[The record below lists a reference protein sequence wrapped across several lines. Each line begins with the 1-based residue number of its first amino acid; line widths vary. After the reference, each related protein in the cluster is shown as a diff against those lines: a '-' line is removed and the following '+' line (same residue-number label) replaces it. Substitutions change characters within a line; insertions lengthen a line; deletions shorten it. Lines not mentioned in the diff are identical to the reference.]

1 MQIAAFQSYH
11 DVQFIT
17 IFREEE
23 KQLWEWSKWLP
34 HNKIKAFN
42 SRGFV
47 YDQRTRDQLL
57 TSLYQIIKDR
67 KLDASQKSEGNK
79 EKSL

>member
-1 MQIAAFQSYH
+1 MGYIGTRRVVIEQVQQLIMQIAAFQSYH

-34 HNKIKAFN
+34 HNKIKALIVV
-42 SRGFV
+42 G
-47 YDQRTRDQLL
+47 LCM
-57 TSLYQIIKDR
+57 IKELVTNCLHLFI
-67 KLDASQKSEGNK
+67 K
-79 EKSL
+79 